1 MKLQIK
7 YLLVLTSIPTVKP
20 ASHLNVKIVL
30 NAITYGALCVSVCV
44 RARKRFRKITTNSN
58 TTALDFGGHGF
69 D

>member
-30 NAITYGALCVSVCV
+30 NAITYGALCVCVCV
-44 RARKRFRKITTNSN
+44 RESA
-58 TTALDFGGHGF
+58 
-69 D
+69 